1 LHTRARWRT
10 VERVNLRP
18 GSSRDG
24 CSLRSRK
31 RLETRAALVQAAYAI
46 VRDVGFAGLTAEA
59 VADRAGVSR
68 RTFFNYFPSVESVLT
83 ASVTEFFASV
93 GARLESRPVD
103 EDVLDSALA
112 VVTDPADAD
121 LLEKF
126 GVLAAAGEA
135 SPHARGLILVALHA
149 WVDWLE
155 GWLRRRLGTDATDV
169 YVATLASG
177 LVGASEAAFRVWLR
191 QLDASAGVGATASDA
206 VDPTTSLRDCFAAAI
221 GHVRTGLD
229 PQRATAAAQSA

>member
-1 LHTRARWRT
+1 M
-10 VERVNLRP
+10 
-18 GSSRDG
+18 
-24 CSLRSRK
+24 
-31 RLETRAALVQAAYAI
+31 QAAYSL
-46 VRDVGFAGLTAEA
+46 VRDVGFEGLTAEA

-93 GARLESRPVD
+93 GARLEARPLD

-112 VVTDPADAD
+112 VVTDPGDTD
-121 LLEKF
+121 LLERI

-155 GWLRRRLGTDATDV
+155 GWLRRRLGADATDV

-191 QLDASAGVGATASDA
+191 QTATASGAGVTASD
-206 VDPTTSLRDCFAAAI
+206 VVERTTSLRDCFSRRDRPRPHRPRPPARQRRRANRLSSLPTSRRPPCPRSCTASAAGAPPTP
-221 GHVRTGLD
+221 GAR
-229 PQRATAAAQSA
+229 

>member
-1 LHTRARWRT
+1 M
-10 VERVNLRP
+10 NLRP
-18 GSSRDG
+18 GSSRDE

-31 RLETRAALVQAAYAI
+31 RVETRAALVQAAYAI

-93 GARLESRPVD
+93 GARLEGRPVD

-191 QLDASAGVGATASDA
+191 QLDASTDVGATASDA

>member
-1 LHTRARWRT
+1 
-10 VERVNLRP
+10 VNLRP
-18 GSSRDG
+18 GSSRAE

-31 RLETRAALVQAAYAI
+31 RIETRAALVQAAYAI
-46 VRDVGFAGLTAEA
+46 VRDVGFEGLTAEA

-93 GARLESRPVD
+93 GARLDARPVD
-103 EDVLDSALA
+103 EDVLDSAL
-112 VVTDPADAD
+112 VVDTDPGDTD
-121 LLEKF
+121 LLERI

-155 GWLRRRLGTDATDV
+155 GWLRRRLGTDASDV

-177 LVGASEAAFRVWLR
+177 LVGACEAAFRVWLR
-191 QLDASAGVGATASDA
+191 QGATASAAGTTASDV
-206 VDPTTSLRDCFAAAI
+206 VDRTTSLRDCFTAAI
-221 GHVRTGLD
+221 GHLRTGLD
-229 PQRATAAAQSA
+229 PQRASVAARTA